1 MKALS
6 VPDRAFVINDG
17 ARLKNS
23 CLLSL
28 LVATIFHFPIRLGLR
43 TKMAFN

>member
-1 MKALS
+1 MKAPS

-17 ARLKNS
+17 VRLTNS

-28 LVATIFHFPIRLGLR
+28 LVDTIFHFPIRLGLR
-43 TKMAFN
+43 TKMAYN